1 MKTQLSLICSTFL
14 MLIVVSCDKS
24 DNYCEAIDFVPINF
38 SEYKTISIEN
48 NEVTDKFL
56 VIDFQEDFQA
66 KVILTKSDSENTP
79 DIDFSKY
86 TLLIGKKKIGGI
98 EGSLIS
104 QSVKKS
110 CRSNKYIYSVDIKKG
125 GYTALGNFYFGV
137 LIPNIQNAS
146 VEFDVQ
152 VID

>member
-1 MKTQLSLICSTFL
+1 MKTKLSLICITFL
-14 MLIVVSCDKS
+14 MSIAVSCDKS
-24 DNYCEAIDFVPINF
+24 DKLCEDIDFVPINL
-38 SEYKTISIEN
+38 EYSTTRIEN
-48 NEVTDKFL
+48 NQVTDKFL
-56 VIDFQEDFQA
+56 VIDSQEDFQT
-66 KVILTKSDSENTP
+66 KVILTKPDSENNSP

-110 CRSNKYIYSVDIKKG
+110 CRSNKYVYSVNIKQG

-137 LIPNIQNAS
+137 LIPKIQNAS

-152 VID
+152 VIE